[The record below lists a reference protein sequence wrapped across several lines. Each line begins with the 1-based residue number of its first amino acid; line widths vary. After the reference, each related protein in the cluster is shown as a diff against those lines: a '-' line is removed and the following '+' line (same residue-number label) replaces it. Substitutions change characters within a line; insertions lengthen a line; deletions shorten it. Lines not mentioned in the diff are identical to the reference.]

1 MFHYVSCGL
10 KNVYLRNGYTVKE
23 TPYGKATSIQDVEG
37 LHKAIGLYLV
47 KNKPQLSGSEVRFLR
62 RELDISQKALADL
75 LGVGD
80 TSVRNWE
87 SGRGK
92 ITGPADRMLR
102 VLYQQYVKGPT
113 EIRSMVE
120 HINELDRQITK
131 KVEFVETDRGWRPA
145 A

>member
-1 MFHYVSCGL
+1 MLHYVSCGL

-62 RELDISQKALADL
+62 RELDISQQALADL

-92 ITGPADRMLR
+92 ITGPTDRMLR

-120 HINELDRQITK
+120 HINELDRQATK